1 MVVYIRPSGSEI
13 ELQDTKNH
21 ANLAG
26 SRGWVRQD
34 GEGAPANSGNGY
46 LSVAEL
52 KGIFEKMGAEYP
64 GTRDKAIA
72 HLESL
77 KTED

>member
-1 MVVYIRPSGSEI
+1 MVTYIRPSGSEI
-13 ELQDTKNH
+13 ELQDTQNH
-21 ANLAG
+21 ASLAE
-26 SRGWVRQD
+26 SRGWARKD
-34 GEGAPANSGNGY
+34 GEGAAADSGNGY

-52 KGIFEKMGAEYP
+52 KGIFEKMGVEYP
-64 GTRDKAIA
+64 GTRGKAIA